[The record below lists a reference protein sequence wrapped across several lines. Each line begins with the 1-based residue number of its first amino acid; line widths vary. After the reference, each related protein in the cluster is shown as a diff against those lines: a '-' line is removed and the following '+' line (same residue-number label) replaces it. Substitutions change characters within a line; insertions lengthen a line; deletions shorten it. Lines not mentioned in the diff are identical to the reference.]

1 MTALLDRQYISQ
13 YAQPTFAVQIFRI
26 GEPGNAD
33 GPVEVTLTLDG
44 PSPTVVTGWPKTAD
58 NPNVGLYEISLT
70 PADTSVPGFYTLT
83 FDAVVNTV
91 AQATS
96 YPIQIGESAPAYDA
110 LSQPWK
116 NVVESVWAMFA
127 DLFDSP
133 YGGPN
138 LQVYFQSNFGRNR
151 IAQLLGPALQR
162 LNSAASPHQSFA
174 YGGTD
179 FPFDTWG
186 GLLAKSLYIE
196 VIRHLRRSYVEIPE
210 PQLATNVSRLE
221 RRDYL
226 DRWGVILQEEQAD
239 FERDLSRF
247 RQAMMG
253 LGNFHVLVSGGA
265 FGNIGPV
272 ALPGGL
278 GQAAA
283 RGYFLFTRAF

>member
-1 MTALLDRQYISQ
+1 MTALLDRQYISR
-13 YAQPTFAVQIFRI
+13 YAQPTFAVQIFRD
-26 GEPGNAD
+26 GQPGHAD
-33 GPVEVTLTLDG
+33 GPVEATLMLDGADPTIVSGWPQNAVEPQTGLYEVTLTSVD
-44 PSPTVVTGWPKTAD
+44 TA
-58 NPNVGLYEISLT
+58 
-70 PADTSVPGFYTLT
+70 APGYYTLT
-83 FDAVVNTV
+83 FDAVVGGETQTT
-91 AQATS
+91 AF
-96 YPIQIGESAPAYDA
+96 PIQVGESAPAYDA
-110 LSQPWK
+110 LPQPWK
-116 NVVESVWAMFA
+116 NIVESVWIRFS

-151 IAQLLGPALQR
+151 IAQLLVPALNR

-174 YGGTD
+174 LGGVD
-179 FPFDTWG
+179 FPFPEWG
-186 GLLAKSLYIE
+186 GLLSQSLYIE
-196 VIRHLRRSYVEIPE
+196 VIRHLRRSYVEIPTPE
-210 PQLATNVSRLE
+210 LATNVSRLD
-221 RRDYL
+221 RKDYME
-226 DRWGVILQEEQAD
+226 RWGTILSEEQAD

-247 RQAMMG
+247 RMAMMG